1 MWRNETSQCMRHVL
15 RTVLECSNKQ
25 IGIKKKKKKGKIEL
39 ENKYADSEKK
49 TITEMAA
56 ASCYVISRYE
66 KVWNINNIVRREF

>member
-1 MWRNETSQCMRHVL
+1 MEL
-15 RTVLECSNKQ
+15 KE
-25 IGIKKKKKKGKIEL
+25 KKKKGKIEL